1 MSQVTIEIGGRNF
14 EVVCQEG
21 EEEYLH
27 AAAAMLDEEAKKLD
41 GGGAR
46 VTESRML
53 LMSGLLLADR
63 TAATEEKLKSFSA
76 PAATADPET
85 ADRARDAEAK
95 LRAAEVDMT
104 ALKAQLSEAQ
114 SNVSAGNSDQ
124 DELIEQLKS
133 ERDQAVKTLQQIVGK
148 VQGLAAAQD

>member
-1 MSQVTIEIGGRNF
+1 MSQVTIEIGGRSF

-21 EEEYLH
+21 EEEFLH

-63 TAATEEKLKSFSA
+63 TAAMEEKLKGVDV
-76 PAATADPET
+76 PTADPET
-85 ADRARDAEAK
+85 TDRARNAEAK

-114 SNVSAGNSDQ
+114 SKLETANPDQ
-124 DELIEQLKS
+124 DEMIEQLRS

-148 VQGLAAAQD
+148 IQGLAAAGT

>member
-63 TAATEEKLKSFSA
+63 TAATEEKLKTFSA
-76 PAATADPET
+76 PTADPET

-114 SNVSAGNSDQ
+114 SQLATGSSDQ
-124 DELIEQLKS
+124 DEMMEQLRD

-148 VQGLAAAQD
+148 IQGLAAAQN

>member
-1 MSQVTIEIGGRNF
+1 MSQVTIEIGGRSF

-63 TAATEEKLKSFSA
+63 TAAMEEKLKAADIPA
-76 PAATADPET
+76 PDTEST
-85 ADRARDAEAK
+85 DRARTAEAK

-104 ALKAQLSEAQ
+104 ALQAQLNEHQ
-114 SNVSAGNSDQ
+114 SNMAAGDPDQ

-133 ERDQAVKTLQQIVGK
+133 ERDQAVETLQQIVGK
-148 VQGLAAAQD
+148 IQGLAAAES

>member
-1 MSQVTIEIGGRNF
+1 MSQVTIEIGGRSF

-27 AAAAMLDEEAKKLD
+27 SAAAMLDEEAQKLD

-63 TAATEEKLKSFSA
+63 TAATEEKLNQIPTNIDQEA
-76 PAATADPET
+76 IE
-85 ADRARDAEAK
+85 RAQKAEAA
-95 LRAAEVDMT
+95 LRAAEVDMA
-104 ALKAQLSEAQ
+104 ALKTELAEAQ
-114 SNVSAGNSDQ
+114 SKMAAGSNDQ
-124 DELIEQLKS
+124 EEEITKLRS
-133 ERDQAVKTLQQIVGK
+133 ERDDAMKALRQIVAK
-148 VQGLAAAQD
+148 VQELANA

>member
-1 MSQVTIEIGGRNF
+1 MSQVTIEIGGRSF

-27 AAAAMLDEEAKKLD
+27 AAAAMLNEEAQKLD

-63 TAATEEKLKSFSA
+63 TAAMEEKLKAST
-76 PAATADPET
+76 ATASGSET
-85 ADRARDAEAK
+85 TDRAREAESK
-95 LRAAEVDMT
+95 LRAAEVDMA
-104 ALKAQLSEAQ
+104 ALKAQLTEAQ
-114 SNVSAGNSDQ
+114 SNVSVGNPDQ
-124 DELIEQLKS
+124 DEMMEQLRV

-148 VQGLAAAQD
+148 IQGLAAAED

>member
-21 EEEYLH
+21 EEEYLY

-63 TAATEEKLKSFSA
+63 TAATEEKLKTFSA
-76 PAATADPET
+76 STTDPEA
-85 ADRARDAEAK
+85 ADRARAAEGK
-95 LRAAEVDMT
+95 LRAAEVDMA
-104 ALKAQLSEAQ
+104 ALKAQLGEEQ
-114 SNVSAGNSDQ
+114 SQLATGNSDQ
-124 DELIEQLKS
+124 DEMMEQLRS
-133 ERDQAVKTLQQIVGK
+133 ERDEAVKTLQQIVGK
-148 VQGLAAAQD
+148 IQALAAAQD